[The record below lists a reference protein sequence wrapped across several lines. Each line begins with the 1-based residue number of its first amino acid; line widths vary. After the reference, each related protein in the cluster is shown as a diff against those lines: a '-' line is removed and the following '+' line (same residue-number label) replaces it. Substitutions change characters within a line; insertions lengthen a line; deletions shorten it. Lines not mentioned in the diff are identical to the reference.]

1 MDGGDGWQYHRGGYD
16 NGFGW
21 CDFVNGFNFDDGFN
35 NGIIGG
41 GHLRIVGTAL
51 DPAMIVCCRRG
62 MWIVVVGIRPT
73 GIGTDGGSGIGSRH
87 TCIVPLRI
95 VGTALAPATI
105 VCCRRGV
112 WVVVVGI
119 RPTGIGTDGG
129 SGIGSRHTC
138 IVLIGDKPV

>member
-1 MDGGDGWQYHRGGYD
+1 MFCSLRLPSSLRDFPFTGRHELDGGDGWQYHRGGFN

-35 NGIIGG
+35 DGIIGG

-51 DPAMIVCCRRG
+51 DPTTIVCCRRG

-87 TCIVPLRI
+87 TR
-95 VGTALAPATI
+95 
-105 VCCRRGV
+105 
-112 WVVVVGI
+112 
-119 RPTGIGTDGG
+119 
-129 SGIGSRHTC
+129 